1 MHLATCYL
9 CTWLLCICAQLCEF
23 LHTIM
28 PYAFGQ
34 NDKHDCTHMYSKE
47 LYCICIIEGLELNK
61 LAKIHLDID
70 AVDLLPCTVL
80 LPRIPAPLDAV
91 QRHITTVHC
100 IPEAISSKK
109 CLVSWTRPNPSAG
122 HFIRCITRGLVTTSL
137 VNQTDSRLGHYPS
150 ACYATHKVAGGQV
163 GSGSRV

>member
-1 MHLATCYL
+1 
-9 CTWLLCICAQLCEF
+9 
-23 LHTIM
+23 
-28 PYAFGQ
+28 
-34 NDKHDCTHMYSKE
+34 MYSKE

-109 CLVSWTRPNPSAG
+109 CLVS
-122 HFIRCITRGLVTTSL
+122 
-137 VNQTDSRLGHYPS
+137 
-150 ACYATHKVAGGQV
+150 
-163 GSGSRV
+163 